1 MNETGVILVVEDRE
15 DDALLMR
22 RAFDQAAISNPLQI
36 ARDGAEAIAYL
47 GGSNKYSDR
56 TQYPLPILILL
67 DLKMPGIDGF
77 QVLSWIRSQPGDLRA
92 TPVVALTSSG
102 EPSDIDRAY
111 DLGVNAFFV
120 KETDFQTFVNL
131 VHLLERYLVKT
142 ALGPETSAERLR
154 AHIH

>member
-22 RAFDQAAISNPLQI
+22 RAFEQGAISNPLQI

-77 QVLSWIRSQPGDLRA
+77 QVLSWIRSQPGHLRA

-111 DLGVNAFFV
+111 DL
-120 KETDFQTFVNL
+120 
-131 VHLLERYLVKT
+131 
-142 ALGPETSAERLR
+142 
-154 AHIH
+154 